1 MTQGDAFPAHP
12 MMHKRIPLVLLLAGT
27 SWQWAFAYGAKDEG
41 AIPAPAIAGHV
52 QDLNR
57 SNRANFRQERTSVD
71 AQRVADWIVDSG
83 DNQQLPFM
91 VIDKV
96 DARVYLFHADG
107 QLQAA
112 SAVLLGLAVGDESV
126 ADIGERKLS
135 DIRSE
140 ERTTP
145 AGRFVASLGRNLHG
159 GQILWVDYASALS
172 LHPVI
177 TNNPKEHRAQRLSTP
192 TPHDNRI
199 SFGCINVPNDFFERA
214 VKPAFASSNGIVYV
228 LPETRPLRKVFPSFD
243 DKIIP

>member
-1 MTQGDAFPAHP
+1 
-12 MMHKRIPLVLLLAGT
+12 MHKRISLVILAAGIGCQVGFALEARDETVT
-27 SWQWAFAYGAKDEG
+27 S
-41 AIPAPAIAGHV
+41 APAMAGHA
-52 QDLNR
+52 QDPNR
-57 SNRANFRQERTSVD
+57 PILANFRQERTSVD

-91 VIDKV
+91 VLDKV

-112 SAVLLGLAVGDESV
+112 SAVLLGLAVGDDSV

-135 DIRSE
+135 SIRSE

-177 TNNPKEHRAQRLSTP
+177 TSNPKERRAQRLSTP

-243 DKIIP
+243 DKMIP